1 MDLCVPCSHLGV
13 EDAVATVVA
22 HTLDTDADI
31 GAALDA
37 AGFAS
42 SQRAKAWGVEQ
53 RSRRPLESP
62 LLLPPSAE
70 RSRSGNIC
78 QLPS

>member
-13 EDAVATVVA
+13 EDDVATVVA
-22 HTLDTDADI
+22 HTLDTAADI
-31 GAALDA
+31 EAALDA

-42 SQRAKAWGVEQ
+42 SQRAKAWDVEQ
-53 RSRRPLESP
+53 RLRRPLESP
-62 LLLPPSAE
+62 LLLPPSAT